1 MVLRRMQEEDCAVC
15 FEPAARPPHGRR
27 CPTCRPFTCEA
38 CIARIAYGHNNLVPD
53 EVWEE
58 NGGAY
63 SFPCATCRRPVSLTT
78 LGRPALLKG
87 RRFAPGDASAEEAR
101 GENIHEKKIRREPM
115 GAAPTNPPGYS
126 PGAAAAS
133 PDGSEKREAHVPRK
147 PTKAKRLLYE
157 PGMGGSFF

>member
-15 FEPAARPPHGRR
+15 FEPAARPPPGRR
-27 CPTCRPFTCEA
+27 CPTCRPFTCEG
-38 CIARIAYGHNNLVPD
+38 CIARMAYGHNNLVPD

-58 NGGAY
+58 NEGAY
-63 SFPCATCRRPVSLTT
+63 SFPCATCRQPVSLTT

-87 RRFAPGDASAEEAR
+87 RRFAPGDASVESQEAHGEAR
-101 GENIHEKKIRREPM
+101 RPSL

-133 PDGSEKREAHVPRK
+133 PSGSGERDAHVPRK
-147 PTKAKRLLYE
+147 PTKPKRLRYE
-157 PGMGGSFF
+157 PGMGGSLF